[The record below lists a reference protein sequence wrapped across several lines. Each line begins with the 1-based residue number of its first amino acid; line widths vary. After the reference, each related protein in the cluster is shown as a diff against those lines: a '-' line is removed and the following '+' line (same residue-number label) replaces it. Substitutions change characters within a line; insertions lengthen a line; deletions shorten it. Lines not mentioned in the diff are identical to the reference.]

1 MNPDVPRVP
10 RMYHVCDTRMCV
22 VMCDSWKFPLIPT
35 NFRRV
40 STIFAEFSRF
50 DGNVWRVVR
59 PRVPGCA
66 LSLSLGKVLRG
77 RELSMSN

>member
-40 STIFAEFSRF
+40 STNFRRIFAI
-50 DGNVWRVVR
+50 
-59 PRVPGCA
+59 
-66 LSLSLGKVLRG
+66 G
-77 RELSMSN
+77 RECVACCATKGTRMCVEFKSWKGFERTGVNYE